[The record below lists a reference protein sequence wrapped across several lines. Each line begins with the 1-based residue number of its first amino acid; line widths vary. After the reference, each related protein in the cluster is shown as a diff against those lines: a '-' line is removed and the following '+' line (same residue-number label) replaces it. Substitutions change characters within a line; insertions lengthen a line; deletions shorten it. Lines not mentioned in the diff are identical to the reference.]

1 MDISELL
8 KDLEQL
14 NIKDIQVDISNNQM
28 LATVCLRKLTDEAVY
43 TYDEI
48 MDKLADAGVKMGIDE
63 EKILQ
68 MIDHKIYE
76 EKVVVAVGKPQEA
89 GMDGYYEF
97 FFDTDYR
104 TNSKPSLRA
113 DGSVDYFNTKLFEKV
128 EEGAKLAEYHPPTK
142 GIFGYNICGKLLT
155 PKPGKPK
162 PRLRGKG
169 FTVSEDG
176 NSYYAAFTG
185 KIDYM
190 NYDMNV
196 SHIYDVSGN
205 VDLSVGNIEFDGD
218 VNIAGSVISGVEIR
232 AMGNIYIG
240 GHVESANIYSGKDI
254 ILNDGVNC
262 KGKGHIE
269 AKGNIEGKYFE
280 NATVCAGGD
289 IKCGY
294 LLNSVVT
301 ARGKVIVEGRHGSIF
316 GGDVTGIM
324 GIETVNCGHESAT
337 KTILRVGATKELRKE
352 YADSIMTLKEI
363 VEQIDMYAS
372 ALKKYDAVKKIKPEK
387 FNQET
392 YTKILQ
398 SKIIKMAEENK
409 WDDACRKLFE
419 LIKDSARADVRIDKD
434 IYPGCRIFFD
444 DNVYSPDTAFSHL
457 RIRRGNDRIV
467 VEGIDEEE

>member
-14 NIKDIQVDISNNQM
+14 NIKDIQVDISNDQM
-28 LATVCLRKLTDEAVY
+28 LATVCLRKLTDEAFY

-48 MDKLADAGVKMGIDE
+48 MSKLSEAGVKMGIDE
-63 EKILQ
+63 EEILHMLDQ
-68 MIDHKIYE
+68 KIYE
-76 EKVVVAVGKPQEA
+76 ERVVVAAGKPQEA
-89 GMDGYYEF
+89 GADGYYEF

-128 EEGAKLAEYHPPTK
+128 NEGAKLAEYHPPTK
-142 GIFGYNICGKLLT
+142 GVFGYNVCGKLLT

-162 PRLRGKG
+162 SKLRGKG

-176 NSYYAAFTG
+176 NTYYAAFTG
-185 KIDYM
+185 KIDYL
-190 NYDMNV
+190 NYDMNI
-196 SHIYDVSGN
+196 SNIYDVSGD
-205 VDLSVGNIEFDGD
+205 VDLNVGNIEFDGD
-218 VNIAGSVISGVEIR
+218 VNITGSVISGVTIR

-240 GHVESANIYSGKDI
+240 GHVEGAYIYADKDI
-254 ILNDGVNC
+254 IFNDGVNC
-262 KGKGHIE
+262 NGKGHIE
-269 AKGNIEGKYFE
+269 AKGNISGKYFE
-280 NATVCAGGD
+280 NAVVNAGGD

-324 GIETVNCGHESAT
+324 GIETVNCGHDSAT

-352 YADSIMTLKEI
+352 YADAIIVLKEI
-363 VEQIDMYAS
+363 IEQIDMYSLAI
-372 ALKKYDAVKKIKPEK
+372 KKYDAAKKVNPEK
-387 FNQET
+387 FSQET

-398 SKIIKMAEENK
+398 SKIIKKAEENK
-409 WDDACRKLFE
+409 WDERCRHLLE
-419 LIKDSARADVRIDKD
+419 LIKDSARADVRIDKI
-434 IYPGCRIFFD
+434 IYPGCRIVFD
-444 DNVYSPDTAFSHL
+444 DKMYVPDCAFSHL
-457 RIRRGNDRIV
+457 RIKRGNDRIV
-467 VEGIDEEE
+467 AEGMDEE